1 VAARRASR
9 IMRQVNLVLVF
20 VWIILIIPT
29 VLFWK
34 NSILWIA
41 LMSIYAV
48 VVSHWGAYQA
58 SRAETEAE
66 NNNGG

>member
-20 VWIILIIPT
+20 VWIIPT